1 MLPRTMIFSA
11 AVAVLFPSAALSQ
24 AQEPGPPV
32 APAPASPLRVPS
44 ERPDI
49 LASERNVRVDV
60 SVALKGPKPVMKTL
74 SIVTADGRGASGR
87 AGIEIPVGSGPA
99 GGPFES
105 FTYRPINVN
114 VDVTPN
120 ILASG
125 RVVVRLKM
133 NFATVYLPESE
144 RTPRASFGS
153 GTTDVNALVFES
165 GKPLVVTQ
173 SVDGESGRE
182 YSVEVKA
189 TILK

>member
-1 MLPRTMIFSA
+1 MLRI
-11 AVAVLFPSAALSQ
+11 PSAALVVVLSSAVISQ
-24 AQEPGPPV
+24 AQEPT
-32 APAPASPLRVPS
+32 APTMPLRLPM
-44 ERPDI
+44 ERNDV

-60 SVALKGPKPVMKTL
+60 TVSLKGAKPVTKTL

-87 AGIEIPVGSGPA
+87 AGIEIPVVTGPSGPI
-99 GGPFES
+99 ES

-133 NFATVYLPESE
+133 NFATVYLPDSE
-144 RTPRASFGS
+144 RTRASFGN

-182 YSVEVKA
+182 YTVQVTA

>member
-1 MLPRTMIFSA
+1 MLLRTLHTALAVLLAS
-11 AVAVLFPSAALSQ
+11 AVAHAQTPPMEVPATAPIRL
-24 AQEPGPPV
+24 AQE
-32 APAPASPLRVPS
+32 RN
-44 ERPDI
+44 DI
-49 LASERNVRVDV
+49 LASERNVRIDV
-60 SVALKGPKPVMKTL
+60 TVALKGPKPVMKTL

-87 AGIEIPVGSGPA
+87 AGIEIPVANGPT
-99 GGPFES
+99 GGPFEQS
-105 FTYRPINVN
+105 FNYRPINVN
-114 VDVTPN
+114 VDVMPN

-133 NFATVYLPESE
+133 NFATVYLPESD
-144 RTPRASFGS
+144 RTLRASFGS